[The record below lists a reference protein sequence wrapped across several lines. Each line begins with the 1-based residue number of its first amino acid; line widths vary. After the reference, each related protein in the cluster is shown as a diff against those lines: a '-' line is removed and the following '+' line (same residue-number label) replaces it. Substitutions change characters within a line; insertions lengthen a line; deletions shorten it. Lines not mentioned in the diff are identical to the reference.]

1 MEGIR
6 SMNPKSSREGT
17 PEWWIGSGGAVLA
30 ASPQPSLLIDS
41 TLVTESY
48 SHPCDTQHVLLLAAA
63 GWIQPQGPSSS
74 RAGSC
79 LLPRGIFGND
89 SCIPSSFPLRAEG
102 RCVKLLATG
111 AATHRTAKEKTWH
124 QETLQKA
131 PKCKITISGTGFIH
145 HSSSW
150 QRARAGGHDRGQTRA
165 LQRATRKLRC
175 CSNKAVQVWF

>member
-6 SMNPKSSREGT
+6 SMNPKNSREGT
-17 PEWWIGSGGAVLA
+17 PARWIGSGGAVLA

-79 LLPRGIFGND
+79 LLPRGIFGNE

-102 RCVKLLATG
+102 RCVELLATG

-131 PKCKITISGTGFIH
+131 PKCKITTSGTGFIH

-165 LQRATRKLRC
+165 LQCAARDTETQMLL
-175 CSNKAVQVWF
+175 Q